1 MATASPIAKAT
12 AKHCTLLRASVQFA
26 SRKPQEYANE
36 C

>member
-1 MATASPIAKAT
+1 MATASRITQVT